1 MGKQFRFSHDYK
13 QPYETS
19 CLLQWSFIRSRY
31 KMKISLILVLAV
43 AAVSYGSSTTTTTT
57 TTTTTEHQRTR
68 RSANGC
74 PYQVEIK
81 YGGSSKPDSGP
92 YKLYK
97 KYYGTYTIQTGTF
110 DGKDW
115 YLSSNGRYAIWY
127 NDGRWRVGTVGN
139 KGSNKGVFYSLTPS
153 AIASAIASV
162 SGFGLYVSASSSFEC
177 PWNAFSYWKYYVPGI
192 NQWVDAGNGMYIS
205 IAS

>member
-1 MGKQFRFSHDYK
+1 MGSLGLATIINNH
-13 QPYETS
+13 
-19 CLLQWSFIRSRY
+19 CLLQWSLIRTRY

-43 AAVSYGSSTTTTTT
+43 AAVSYGSPTTTT

-81 YGGSSKPDSGP
+81 CGGSSKPDSGP

-139 KGSNKGVFYSLTPS
+139 KGSNKGVFYSVN
-153 AIASAIASV
+153 A
-162 SGFGLYVSASSSFEC
+162 GVSASARAFGFTASAGPFGLSLSPEC
-177 PWNAFSYWKYYVPGI
+177 PFYPFLNWKYYVPGI
-192 NQWVDAGNGMYIS
+192 NQWVDAGYDGMHIS
-205 IAS
+205 KAS

>member
-1 MGKQFRFSHDYK
+1 
-13 QPYETS
+13 
-19 CLLQWSFIRSRY
+19 
-31 KMKISLILVLAV
+31 MKISLILVLTV
-43 AAVSYGSSTTTTTT
+43 AAVSYGNP
-57 TTTTTEHQRTR
+57 TTTTEHQRTR

-74 PYQVEIK
+74 SYHVEIE

-110 DGKDW
+110 AGKDW

-139 KGSNKGVFYSLTPS
+139 KGSNKGVFYSVN
-153 AIASAIASV
+153 A
-162 SGFGLYVSASSSFEC
+162 GVSASLGAFGFTASAGPFGLSLSPEC
-177 PWNAFSYWKYYVPGI
+177 PFYPFFKWKYYVPGI
-192 NQWVDAGNGMYIS
+192 NQWVDAGYGMHIS
-205 IAS
+205 EAS